1 MAKNLLDYSAFSLS
15 HRSSQLEK
23 ETKTLREKAREEP
36 PFDGPSSPPAPSPA
50 HTSAEREKSPLKEAK
65 ETPQNM
71 ASEGMQSVLTL
82 VNRLQAAATTL
93 GDVAGGDK
101 SLPSLWDMLPS
112 IVVIGGQVG

>member
-1 MAKNLLDYSAFSLS
+1 
-15 HRSSQLEK
+15 
-23 ETKTLREKAREEP
+23 
-36 PFDGPSSPPAPSPA
+36 
-50 HTSAEREKSPLKEAK
+50 
-65 ETPQNM
+65 M

-112 IVVIGGQVG
+112 IVVIGGQVGIDWWLLAAC

>member
-1 MAKNLLDYSAFSLS
+1 
-15 HRSSQLEK
+15 
-23 ETKTLREKAREEP
+23 
-36 PFDGPSSPPAPSPA
+36 
-50 HTSAEREKSPLKEAK
+50 
-65 ETPQNM
+65 M

-112 IVVIGGQVG
+112 IVVIGGSVTMGHACRVPNERCRWSRHVED